1 MPVLRLL
8 HLSLRLRRRSRGR
21 GRKKLGGLEGIKSSL
36 KNVKCA
42 FSYGEAG
49 KEFKEYLLENGIEV
63 TPGQLRQY
71 RHRDRKFVYIKLGN
85 HVLYPK
91 HINEHLL
98 EQTNGKA

>member
-1 MPVLRLL
+1 MKTYDATETYTKQYPVVLDLA
-8 HLSLRLRRRSRGR
+8 S
-21 GRKKLGGLEGIKSSL
+21 E
-36 KNVKCA
+36 
-42 FSYGEAG
+42 

-85 HVLYPK
+85 HVLYHK

-98 EQTNGKA
+98 EQINE